1 MMIEKMQS
9 IIDKIEEYQKII
21 IFRHFR
27 PDGDAVGS
35 TKGLQR
41 ILKLSYPE
49 KDIRLI
55 NADMSD
61 YLAFLGG
68 EDAPVEDDFYKDAL
82 AVVIDTG
89 TTDRIS
95 NKKFALCREIAKID
109 HHIDDKPYG
118 DAAWIE
124 EERSSACEMIAHFYS
139 TFKDRLKID
148 SEAATYLYAG
158 MVTDSGRFRYRDVSG
173 DTMRL
178 AGMLLDIGVDT
189 DRLYA
194 NLYMKDLHNFRFQ
207 SAVYKKMKITENG
220 VAYLHVTKRMKKK
233 FGLTNEDAS
242 ASVSHLDSIKGS
254 LIWLAFIDG
263 DDGKTR
269 VRLRS
274 RFVEVHDLATKY
286 HGGGHA
292 CASGA
297 TVYSKAELKALVA
310 DADAL
315 LKEYKETHTD
325 WI

>member
-1 MMIEKMQS
+1 MMNEKTQS

>member
-1 MMIEKMQS
+1 M
-9 IIDKIEEYQKII
+9 
-21 IFRHFR
+21 
-27 PDGDAVGS
+27 
-35 TKGLQR
+35 
-41 ILKLSYPE
+41 
-49 KDIRLI
+49 RLI
-55 NADMSD
+55 NADSSE

-95 NKKFALCREIAKID
+95 NKKFSLCREIAKID

-124 EERSSACEMIAHFYS
+124 EERSSSCEMIAHFYN
-139 TFKDRLKID
+139 TFRDKLKID
-148 SEAATYLYAG
+148 REAATYLYTG

-173 DTMRL
+173 ETMRH
-178 AGMLLDIGVDT
+178 AGMLLDVGVDT
-189 DRLYA
+189 DHLYA

-207 SAVYKKMKITENG
+207 AAVYKKMKITENG
-220 VAYLHVTKRMKKK
+220 VVYLHVTKRMKKK

-242 ASVSHLDSIKGS
+242 ASVSYLDSIKGS

-274 RFVEVHDLATKY
+274 RFAEVHDLATKY

-297 TVYSKAELKALVA
+297 TVYSKAEMRALIA

-315 LKEYKETHTD
+315 LKDYKEQNTG

>member
-1 MMIEKMQS
+1 MMNEKMQS

>member
-1 MMIEKMQS
+1 MKMIFDPTMLS
-9 IIDKIEEYQKII
+9 ALSGADS
-21 IFRHFR
+21 FMVCTHVR
-27 PDGDAVGS
+27 PDGDAIGS

-41 ILKLSYPE
+41 ILQLSYPE

-55 NADMSD
+55 NADSSD

-68 EDAPVEDDFYKDAL
+68 EDAPVEDEFYKSAL
-82 AVVIDTG
+82 AIVVDTG

-118 DAAWIE
+118 NAAWIE
-124 EERSSACEMIAHFYS
+124 EERSSSCEMIAHFYN
-139 TFKDRLKID
+139 TFRDRLKID
-148 SEAATYLYAG
+148 SEAATYLYTG
-158 MVTDSGRFRYRDVSG
+158 MVTDSGRFRYRDVTG
-173 DTMRL
+173 ETMRL
-178 AGMLLDIGVDT
+178 AGMLLDVGVDT
-189 DRLYA
+189 EHLYA
-194 NLYMKDLHNFRFQ
+194 NLYMKEIHNFRFQ
-207 SAVYKKMKITENG
+207 AAVYKKMKITENG

-242 ASVSHLDSIKGS
+242 ASVSYLDSIKGS

-263 DDGKTR
+263 DDGKIR

-274 RFVEVHDLATKY
+274 RFVQVHDLATKY

-315 LKEYKETHTD
+315 LKEYKENNTG

>member
-1 MMIEKMQS
+1 MIEKMQS

-109 HHIDDKPYG
+109 HHIDDNPYG

-124 EERSSACEMIAHFYS
+124 
-139 TFKDRLKID
+139 
-148 SEAATYLYAG
+148 
-158 MVTDSGRFRYRDVSG
+158 
-173 DTMRL
+173 
-178 AGMLLDIGVDT
+178 
-189 DRLYA
+189 
-194 NLYMKDLHNFRFQ
+194 
-207 SAVYKKMKITENG
+207 
-220 VAYLHVTKRMKKK
+220 
-233 FGLTNEDAS
+233 
-242 ASVSHLDSIKGS
+242 
-254 LIWLAFIDG
+254 
-263 DDGKTR
+263 
-269 VRLRS
+269 
-274 RFVEVHDLATKY
+274 
-286 HGGGHA
+286 
-292 CASGA
+292 
-297 TVYSKAELKALVA
+297 
-310 DADAL
+310 
-315 LKEYKETHTD
+315 
-325 WI
+325 

>member
-1 MMIEKMQS
+1 
-9 IIDKIEEYQKII
+9 
-21 IFRHFR
+21 
-27 PDGDAVGS
+27 
-35 TKGLQR
+35 
-41 ILKLSYPE
+41 
-49 KDIRLI
+49 
-55 NADMSD
+55 MSD

-124 EERSSACEMIAHFYS
+124 EERSSSCEMIAHFYN

-178 AGMLLDIGVDT
+178 AGMLLDVGVDT

-242 ASVSHLDSIKGS
+242 ASVSHLYSIKGS
-254 LIWLAFIDG
+254 LIWLAFIDS

>member
-1 MMIEKMQS
+1 MIEKMQS

-124 EERSSACEMIAHFYS
+124 EERSSSCEMIAHFYN

-173 DTMRL
+173 DTLRY
-178 AGMLLDIGVDT
+178 AGAMLDVGIDT
-189 DRLYA
+189 DIIYA
-194 NLYMKDLHNFRFQ
+194 NLYLDSFDVLKFKSYIL
-207 SAVYKKMKITENG
+207 KKIKRTKNG
-220 VAYLHVTKRMKKK
+220 VAYMYIDTATREK
-233 FGLTNEDAS
+233 FGMSLEQAS
-242 ASVSHLDSIKGS
+242 ACVSYMDSIRDS
-254 LIWLAFIDG
+254 LIWLAFIDNS
-263 DDGKTR
+263 DDSIR

-274 RFVEVHDLATKY
+274 RFVTVSEIANNY
-286 HGGGHA
+286 HGGGQA
-292 CASGA
+292 CAAGA
-297 TVYSKAELKALVA
+297 TCYSLDEMNQLIA
-310 DADAL
+310 DCDAR
-315 LKEYKETHTD
+315 LKEYKETHTG
-325 WI
+325 WL

>member
-1 MMIEKMQS
+1 MMNEKMQS
-9 IIDKIEEYQKII
+9 IIDKIEGYQKII

-220 VAYLHVTKRMKKK
+220 VVYLHVTKRMKKK